1 MPLLGGIT
9 WEQIMGIVPSLKKVF
24 PTVLTETTKQMMR
37 SLVVQDIMSYPIKTI
52 PVDDTMADAAKL
64 MGRHHVGSL
73 IVMDKD
79 EPAGIVTER
88 DLMSHVYAYAK
99 EPDQVKVGAVMSKP
113 LITIDHDSTL
123 KEAAIRMIRKKG
135 RLVVMKKGAM
145 VGVVTASDLL
155 KGLPETRETEVQPLE
170 YGTEKVETADKN
182 DSVAKVVKLMGI
194 QRIGSVV
201 VTSEGK
207 PWGIFTERDLLTTMI
222 AKGKPLSTPVGDVA
236 STPLMV
242 TDANVN
248 VYEAANIMTHNRIK
262 RLPLVDENDELHG
275 IITARDLVEAFS
287 K

>member
-1 MPLLGGIT
+1 
-9 WEQIMGIVPSLKKVF
+9 MGIVPSLKKVF

-37 SLVVQDIMSYPIKTI
+37 SLIVQDIMSYPVKTI
-52 PVDDTMADAAKL
+52 DEGSTMAEAAKL

-99 EPDQVKVGAVMSKP
+99 EPDQVNVGAVMSKP
-113 LITIDHDSTL
+113 LITIDRDATI
-123 KEAAIRMIRKKG
+123 KEAAIRMTRKKG
-135 RLVVMKKGAM
+135 RLVVMKKGTM

-155 KGLPETRETEVQPLE
+155 KGLPESKETELQPLK

-194 QRIGSVV
+194 MRIGSVV

-207 PWGIFTERDLLTTMI
+207 PWGIFTERDLLTTMV
-222 AKGKPLSTPVGDVA
+222 AKGKPLSAPVGDVA
-236 STPLMV
+236 SSPLMV
-242 TDANVN
+242 THVDVN
-248 VYEAANIMTHNRIK
+248 VFQAANIMTHNRIK
-262 RLPLVDENDELHG
+262 RLPLVDEKDELRG

>member
-1 MPLLGGIT
+1 
-9 WEQIMGIVPSLKKVF
+9 MGIVPSLKKVF

-155 KGLPETRETEVQPLE
+155 KGLPETRETEVQPLR
-170 YGTEKVETADKN
+170 YGTEKVETSDKN
-182 DSVAKVVKLMGI
+182 ASVAKVVKLKGI

-207 PWGIFTERDLLTTMI
+207 PMGIFTERDLLTTMI

-262 RLPLVDENDELHG
+262 RLPLVDENDELRG

>member
-1 MPLLGGIT
+1 
-9 WEQIMGIVPSLKKVF
+9 MGIVPSLKKVF

-275 IITARDLVEAFS
+275 RITARDLVEAFS

>member
-1 MPLLGGIT
+1 
-9 WEQIMGIVPSLKKVF
+9 
-24 PTVLTETTKQMMR
+24 
-37 SLVVQDIMSYPIKTI
+37 
-52 PVDDTMADAAKL
+52 
-64 MGRHHVGSL
+64 
-73 IVMDKD
+73 
-79 EPAGIVTER
+79 
-88 DLMSHVYAYAK
+88 
-99 EPDQVKVGAVMSKP
+99 MSKP
-113 LITIDHDSTL
+113 LINIDHDSTL

-135 RLVVMKKGAM
+135 RLVVMKKDTM

-155 KGLPETRETEVQPLE
+155 KGLPETRETEVQPLK

-207 PWGIFTERDLLTTMI
+207 PMGIFTERDLLTTMV
-222 AKGKPLSTPVGDVA
+222 AKGKPLSSPVGEMA

-242 TDANVN
+242 TDVGVN
-248 VYEAANIMTHNRIK
+248 VCEAANIMTHNRIK
-262 RLPLVDENDELHG
+262 RLPLVDENDELRG

>member
-1 MPLLGGIT
+1 
-9 WEQIMGIVPSLKKVF
+9 MGIVPSLKKVF

>member
-1 MPLLGGIT
+1 
-9 WEQIMGIVPSLKKVF
+9 MGIVPSLKKLF

-37 SLVVQDIMSYPIKTI
+37 SLVVQDIMSYPVKTI
-52 PVDDTMADAAKL
+52 DEGSTMADAAKL

-145 VGVVTASDLL
+145 VGVVTASALL
-155 KGLPETRETEVQPLE
+155 EGLPETRETEVQPLR

-207 PWGIFTERDLLTTMI
+207 PWGIFTERDLLTTMV